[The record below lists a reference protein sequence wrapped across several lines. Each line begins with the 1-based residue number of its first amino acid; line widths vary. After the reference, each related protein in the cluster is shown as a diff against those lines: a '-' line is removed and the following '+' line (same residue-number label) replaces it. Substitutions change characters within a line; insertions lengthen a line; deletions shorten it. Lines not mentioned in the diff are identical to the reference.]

1 MAAGDDEEPSV
12 TQEQHETDPVEYQHY
27 GPPPNGNSGGWEQ
40 SAPAWSTRPPVVASP
55 QPERRRPGMVV
66 IVTVA
71 LVVGIV
77 SGSLS
82 AVAVSNL
89 MQPAPVAQTNDGGS
103 NVVTNHLQETSAI
116 ISAVQAVT
124 PAVVTITSQSG
135 SSIAGNGIGSG
146 FIFDANGWILTNR
159 HVVAGADTLSVRL
172 NDTRTFPATVY
183 GIDTLTDLAI
193 VRVQA
198 TGLPAAKLGSSSDLQ
213 PGQVAIAIGNPL
225 GDFENT
231 VTTGVVSGL
240 GRQITAGDAANQSSE
255 QLSHLIQTDAAIN
268 PGNSGGPLVDSGGE
282 VIGIN
287 TAVNQD
293 AQGIGFAIPIDF
305 AKPILAEALAGKA
318 IARPWIGVF
327 YTDVT
332 KGLAQQQN
340 LSVDYGAL
348 VSSSDPTKPAV
359 FAGSPAQAAGIQDG
373 DVVLSIDGTRV
384 DETHDLSTLIIPH
397 APGDTLTLTILRNG
411 AQRTVK
417 VTLGTLPPQNG

>member
-1 MAAGDDEEPSV
+1 V
-12 TQEQHETDPVEYQHY
+12 TQEQRETDPVEYQHY
-27 GPPPNGNSGGWEQ
+27 GPPPNGTDGGWQE
-40 SAPAWSTRPPVVASP
+40 SAPAWSTRPPVAAA
-55 QPERRRPGMVV
+55 PEPDRRRPGMVGV
-66 IVTVA
+66 VAVA

-77 SGSLS
+77 SGTLS
-82 AVAVSNL
+82 SVAVSNL
-89 MQPAPVAQTNDGGS
+89 LQPSPLAQPSGGGA
-103 NVVTNHLQETSAI
+103 NVVTNRLQETSAVI
-116 ISAVQAVT
+116 NAVRAVT

-135 SSIAGNGIGSG
+135 SSAAGNGIGSG

-159 HVVAGADTLSVRL
+159 HVVDGADTLSVRL
-172 NDTRTFPATVY
+172 NDTRSFPATVY

-193 VRVQA
+193 IRVQA
-198 TGLPAAKLGSSSDLQ
+198 SGLPAAKLGSSADLQ

-255 QLSHLIQTDAAIN
+255 RLNHLIQTDAAIN
-268 PGNSGGPLVDSGGE
+268 PGNSGGPLVDSDGA

-305 AKPILAEALAGKA
+305 AKPILAQALAGKP

-332 KGLAQQQN
+332 KGLAQERK

-348 VSSSDPTKPAV
+348 VSSSDPNAPAV
-359 FAGSPAQAAGIQDG
+359 FAGSPAAAAGVKDG
-373 DVVLSIDGTRV
+373 DVVLEIDGTRV
-384 DETHDLSTLIIPH
+384 DETHDLSSLIIPH
-397 APGDTLTLTILRNG
+397 DPGDTVTLKILRDG
-411 AQRTVK
+411 SERTLK
-417 VTLGTLPPQNG
+417 VTLGTLPRQNG